1 MQMARQVGNDW
12 TSLLGTDKKILLEA
26 SPDKLKTCL
35 HPQTSDAVVKVWKG
49 FGHIYGIVNHW
60 APDKDPND
68 FFTQAKEWISDFL
81 MLNGKSEGYE
91 RRRITP
97 YMHIMV
103 THIPKFLEMYKTLK
117 IFTGQGVERHNDMAR
132 GVIVR
137 KSNKWD
143 SAGDVL
149 HQEQR
154 QWNLQN
160 HEREARSYEKRKS
173 TTRMRKSN
181 KPDKKSAKVSL
192 TNNQVKLKLN
202 RTLHNQQPQLI
213 LTFPKCQ

>member
-1 MQMARQVGNDW
+1 MALSTTGHQTKIQM
-12 TSLLGTDKKILLEA
+12 S
-26 SPDKLKTCL
+26 
-35 HPQTSDAVVKVWKG
+35 
-49 FGHIYGIVNHW
+49 
-60 APDKDPND
+60 

-81 MLNGKSEGYE
+81 MPNGKSEGYE

-103 THIPKFLEMYKTLK
+103 THIPKFLEMYKTVK
-117 IFTGQGVERHNDMAR
+117 IFTGQGVERNNDMAR

-149 HQEQR
+149 RQEQR

-173 TTRMRKSN
+173 TYQDEEIKQTRQKNRKSQ
-181 KPDKKSAKVSL
+181 S
-192 TNNQVKLKLN
+192 
-202 RTLHNQQPQLI
+202 NQQPSEAQIEPDPTQPTTLTDPDFSKMSIKELKNELKKRNAKGFSQKNKVELIKQLKEI
-213 LTFPKCQ
+213 CEQGSVTKQ